1 MAARNYPGGTVT
13 VKGTDVVD
21 AMKRQNIIN
30 AIETKLDTDELE
42 KLSQMITDK
51 GRKTLKNKWP
61 LIKKFL

>member
-1 MAARNYPGGTVT
+1 MAIRNYPGGTVAI
-13 VKGTDVVD
+13 KGADVVD
-21 AMKRQNIIN
+21 AMKRQTIIN

-51 GRKTLKNKWP
+51 GRKTLKTKWS

>member
-1 MAARNYPGGTVT
+1 MAARNYPGGNVT
-13 VKGTDVVD
+13 IKGTDVVD

-51 GRKTLKNKWP
+51 GRKTLKNKWS